1 MPHESCVPR
10 TKVSHRPACEHPR
23 ENDTWSGHSS
33 VKEPFSPGRAAAG
46 GRPSL
51 APGEE
56 WPSPPAKEETRLPN
70 GSGMKAPSGRRSPD
84 HSLPITCPNLPAG
97 GYFVKPTFDRISWT
111 AGTVQW
117 SMYMGRRSNKPTPNV
132 CFTLPKVSQHTKAIW
147 PLRSHGYSSFLQ
159 TQRSENK
166 RSLNVCLVVRS

>member
-1 MPHESCVPR
+1 MRAARRATTESPSHDRRPPCNQPGIRGRHLVPHESCVPR

-23 ENDTWSGHSS
+23 ENDTWSS
-33 VKEPFSPGRAAAG
+33 
-46 GRPSL
+46 
-51 APGEE
+51 
-56 WPSPPAKEETRLPN
+56 
-70 GSGMKAPSGRRSPD
+70 MKAPSGRRSPD
-84 HSLPITCPNLPAG
+84 HSLPITCPNLPPG

>member
-84 HSLPITCPNLPAG
+84 HSLPITCPNLPPG

-111 AGTVQW
+111 TVADVYGTTVEQADTKCVLYTPEGLTAYKG
-117 SMYMGRRSNKPTPNV
+117 YMAPT
-132 CFTLPKVSQHTKAIW
+132 FTRLQFF
-147 PLRSHGYSSFLQ
+147 SSDS
-159 TQRSENK
+159 T
-166 RSLNVCLVVRS
+166 VRK